1 MYSTYN
7 EGKSVV
13 AEGFIRTLKSKLY
26 KHMTAIGKNVYYDVL
41 DDVVN
46 KYNNTKH
53 STIKMKPIDVRDNN
67 KRVYID
73 EHNEKRSRF
82 KVGDRIRISKFKN
95 IFAKGYTPNWSKEY
109 LLLIKKMIQYLI
121 HIISKI

>member
-13 AEGFIRTLKSKLY
+13 AERFIRTLKNKLY
-26 KHMTAIGKNVYYDVL
+26 KHMTASGKNVYYDVL

-46 KYNNTKH
+46 KYDNTKH
-53 STIKMKPIDVRDNN
+53 NTIKMKPKDVGNN

-73 EHNEKRSRF
+73 EHNEKDGRF
-82 KVGDRIRISKFKN
+82 KVGDRVRTAKLKN
-95 IFAKGYTPNWSKEY
+95 VFAKGYTLIGAEKY
-109 LLLIKKMIQYLI
+109 LLLIK
-121 HIISKI
+121 